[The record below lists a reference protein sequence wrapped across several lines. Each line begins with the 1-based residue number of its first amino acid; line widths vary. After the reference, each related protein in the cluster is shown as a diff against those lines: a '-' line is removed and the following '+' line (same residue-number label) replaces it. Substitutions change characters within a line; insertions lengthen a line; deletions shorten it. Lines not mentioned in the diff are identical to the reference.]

1 MTAGSGLKYFDLVW
15 SHGFSNFEYG
25 VVTDKKMIIDGHVH
39 LFHPKVILN
48 VKKRSEM
55 ARVLGLQTQGAEERV
70 GVPFLEN
77 ELRNAGISGGFILPT
92 ALAEEVGSINDEFY
106 ALAETSSI
114 LYTAGTLHP
123 DYSGNRDE
131 LEKFRTKKIRG
142 IKLCSFSQ
150 RFSLSAPKTLE
161 MFQLIQDFNIHK
173 GSGFFVELDTLF
185 GADQFFG
192 SQPEHNTTPSL
203 FADLVK
209 RFPKIDFIAAHM
221 GGLAAPF
228 HEIKTHLVPM
238 DNLYLDTS
246 NAAHVLS
253 KDEFV
258 HLLKTHGP
266 EHIIFGTDW
275 PWFTHKGEIDFQI
288 RLYETAGFS
297 KKNTDLIFSK
307 NIARLTGKFDSL
319 QKET

>member
-1 MTAGSGLKYFDLVW
+1 
-15 SHGFSNFEYG
+15 
-25 VVTDKKMIIDGHVH
+25 MIIDGHVH

-48 VKKRSEM
+48 VKKRIELV
-55 ARVLGLQTQGAEERV
+55 RILRLQTDGAEDRV

-77 ELRNAGISGGFILPT
+77 ELKNAGISGGFILPT
-92 ALAEEVGSINDEFY
+92 ALAEEVGSINEEFY
-106 ALAETSSI
+106 RLAEPSDL

-123 DYSGNRDE
+123 EYPNNKEE
-131 LEKFRTKKIRG
+131 LETFIARKIRG

-150 RFSLSAPKTLE
+150 RFSLDAPKTLE
-161 MFQLIQDFNIHK
+161 MVELIQEFNIHK
-173 GSGFFVELDTLF
+173 GSGFFVILDTLF

-192 SQPEHNTTPSL
+192 SRPEHNTTPSL

-209 RFPKIDFIAAHM
+209 NFPGIDFMAAHM

-228 HEIKTHLVPM
+228 HEIKTHLVSM

-253 KDEFV
+253 EDDFAC
-258 HLLKTHGP
+258 LLKAHGP

-275 PWFTHKGEIDFQI
+275 PWFTHKDEINLQT
-288 RLYETAGFS
+288 RMYQKAGFS
-297 KKNTDLIFSK
+297 KTDTDLIFSK
-307 NIARLTGKFDSL
+307 NMTRLTRTFRPQQEGEGYATKR
-319 QKET
+319 

>member
-1 MTAGSGLKYFDLVW
+1 
-15 SHGFSNFEYG
+15 
-25 VVTDKKMIIDGHVH
+25 MIIDGHAH

-48 VKKRSEM
+48 VKKRIEM
-55 ARVLGLQTQGAEERV
+55 VRILGLQTDGAEERV

-77 ELRNAGISGGFILPT
+77 ELKKAGISGGFILPT
-92 ALAEEVGSINDEFY
+92 ALAEEVGSINEEFY
-106 ALAETSSI
+106 RLAETSD
-114 LYTAGTLHP
+114 LLFTAGTLHP
-123 DYSGNRDE
+123 DYPNNKEE
-131 LEKFRTKKIRG
+131 LEIFILRKIMG

-150 RFSLSAPKTLE
+150 RFALDAPKTLE
-161 MFQLIQDFNIHK
+161 MFQLIQEFNIFK

-192 SQPEHNTTPSL
+192 SQPEHNTRPPL
-203 FADLVK
+203 FANLI
-209 RFPKIDFIAAHM
+209 RSFPKIDFIAAHM

-253 KDEFV
+253 EDDFV
-258 HLLKTHGP
+258 YLLKSHGP

-275 PWFTHKGEIDFQI
+275 PWFTHKGEIDLQN
-288 RLYETAGFS
+288 RMYKKAGFS
-297 KKNTDLIFSK
+297 KKDTDLIFSK
-307 NIARLTGKFDSL
+307 NMACLTGKFEPL
-319 QKET
+319 QKGA

>member
-1 MTAGSGLKYFDLVW
+1 
-15 SHGFSNFEYG
+15 
-25 VVTDKKMIIDGHVH
+25 MIIDGHVH

-48 VKKRSEM
+48 VKKRVEM
-55 ARVLGLQTQGAEERV
+55 VRILSLQTDGAEDRV

-77 ELRNAGISGGFILPT
+77 ELKNAGISGGFILPT
-92 ALAEEVGSINDEFY
+92 ALAEEVADINEEFY
-106 ALAETSSI
+106 KLSQTSEL

-123 DYSGNRDE
+123 EYPGNRQE
-131 LEKFRTKKIRG
+131 LEIFISRNIRG

-150 RFSLSAPKTLE
+150 RFALDAGKTLE
-161 MFQLIQDFNIHK
+161 MFQLIQEFNIHK
-173 GSGFFVELDTLF
+173 GTGFFVELDTLF

-203 FADLVK
+203 LADLI
-209 RFPKIDFIAAHM
+209 RSFPKIDFIAAHM

-253 KDEFV
+253 KDDFIY
-258 HLLKTHGP
+258 LLKTHGP
-266 EHIIFGTDW
+266 QHIIFGTDW
-275 PWFTHKGEIDFQI
+275 PWFTHEGEIKLQHQ
-288 RLYETAGFS
+288 LYEKAGFS
-297 KKNTDLIFSK
+297 KNDKDLIFAQ
-307 NIARLTGKFDSL
+307 NMIRLTGGSYPKGGGHASAG
-319 QKET
+319 

>member
-1 MTAGSGLKYFDLVW
+1 
-15 SHGFSNFEYG
+15 
-25 VVTDKKMIIDGHVH
+25 MIIDGHVH

-48 VKKRSEM
+48 VKKRVEM
-55 ARVLGLQTQGAEERV
+55 VLALGLQTEGAEDRV

-77 ELRNAGISGGFILPT
+77 ELKKAGISGGFILPT
-92 ALAEEVGSINDEFY
+92 ALAEEVADINEKFY
-106 ALAETSSI
+106 KLSQTSGL

-123 DYSGNRDE
+123 EYPGNRQE
-131 LEKFRTKKIRG
+131 IETFIARKIRG

-150 RFSLSAPKTLE
+150 RFSLGAKKTLE
-161 MFQLIQDFNIHK
+161 MFQLIQEFNIHK
-173 GSGFFVELDTLF
+173 GSGFFVEMDTLF

-192 SQPEHNTTPSL
+192 SQPEHNTTPAL
-203 FADLVK
+203 FANLV
-209 RFPKIDFIAAHM
+209 RSFPKIDFIAAHM

-253 KDEFV
+253 EDDFIC
-258 HLLKTHGP
+258 LLNIHGP

-275 PWFTHKGEIDFQI
+275 PWFTHEGEIKLQH
-288 RLYETAGFS
+288 RMYEKAGFS
-297 KKNTDLIFSK
+297 QKDRDLIFSQ
-307 NIARLTGKFDSL
+307 NIVRLTGVFGPCSKGGGHAS
-319 QKET
+319 TR